1 MFYSLVI
8 SSFPFQKC
16 LIHVLKSL
24 GVELLKK
31 RVQELRKKCG
41 RGVSEKHIQPRNLPK
56 KHF

>member
-24 GVELLKK
+24 GVEETCSRTAKK
-31 RVQELRKKCG
+31 IG